1 MKTVE
6 KKSEKSTKKQGC
18 GVITCIH
25 RVMGTCSLDTCELQE
40 RTLMQE
46 S

>member
-1 MKTVE
+1 MKKTD
-6 KKSEKSTKKQGC
+6 KKRDKHTKKQGC

-25 RVMGTCSLDTCELQE
+25 RVLGNCSLDACELQE